1 MATYTLHF
9 ATNRAHVGRDR
20 WNPTGYDKYFSEDG
34 AENLRFG
41 LVNVRASPSEV
52 AEHTGRDVRFGT
64 GDGEGLSAYFTE
76 KAASMRIEAFEEKIN
91 PAQPDSDK
99 KAKVL
104 GSLRAF
110 TDMQAKMK
118 SAYDVV
124 IYIHGFNV
132 SWREAVGSALALQ
145 EMLNQRIR
153 PEAKAA
159 DQTGVVVFLFTWP
172 SDGLALPYVSYKSD
186 RTDAEAS
193 GYAVGRGLL
202 KLRDFLASLRT
213 RGRAGEPLCDQ
224 EMHLLCHS
232 MGNYVLQNTVKRLLE
247 FNRGLVLPRIFEH
260 IFMCAPDVNDNVF
273 EFGQPLERLPELA
286 RTVSVYHN
294 KGDMAMYVSD
304 YTKQNPDRLGMAGAS
319 KPGTLHSKIHQID
332 CTPIVKGLVEHSYY
346 LSGRVNED
354 IRMSIQGL
362 APDDPIR
369 PRVTQT
375 RAWPNVWTMK

>member
-1 MATYTLHF
+1 MADYSLYF
-9 ATNRAHVGRDR
+9 ATNREHTGRDR
-20 WNPTGYDKYFSEDG
+20 WKPTGYGRYFSEDG

-52 AEHTGRDVRFGT
+52 TERIRRDVGFGA
-64 GDGEGLSAYFTE
+64 GDGEALSEYFTN
-76 KAASMRIEAFEEKIN
+76 KADTMRIEAFEEKIN

-99 KAKVL
+99 KTKVL

-118 SAYDVV
+118 AAYDVL

-132 SWREAVGSALALQ
+132 SWSEAVGSALALQ
-145 EMLNQRIR
+145 EMLNQPLP
-153 PEAKAA
+153 PEAGVE
-159 DQTGVVVFLFTWP
+159 DQTRVVVFLFTWP

-202 KLRDFLASLRT
+202 KLRDFLAALRT
-213 RGRAGEPLCDQ
+213 RSRAGELLCDQ

-247 FNRGLVLPRIFEH
+247 FNRGLVLPRLFEH

-273 EFGQPLERLPELA
+273 EFGQPLERLPELTRA
-286 RTVSVYHN
+286 VSVYHN
-294 KGDMAMYVSD
+294 KGDVAMYVSD
-304 YTKQNPDRLGMAGAS
+304 YTKQNPDRLGMAGAA
-319 KPGTLHSKIHQID
+319 KPGTLHNKIQQVD
-332 CTPIVKGLVEHSYY
+332 CTPIVRGFVEHSYY
-346 LSGRVNED
+346 RSGRVNED

-362 APDDPIR
+362 VPADPAR
-369 PRVTQT
+369 PRYAPAQ
-375 RAWPNVWTMK
+375 AWPNVWTMR